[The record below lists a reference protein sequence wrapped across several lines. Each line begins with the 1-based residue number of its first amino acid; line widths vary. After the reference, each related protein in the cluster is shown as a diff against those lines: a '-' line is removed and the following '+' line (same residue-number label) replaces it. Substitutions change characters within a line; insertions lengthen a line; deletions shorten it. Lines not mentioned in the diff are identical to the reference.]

1 MFKASLQ
8 RHALLGHAVACR
20 QISALSSTRSLR
32 FQTLEQHTCRLSQT
46 VGAQSVP
53 LRYLSQRLYSSQS
66 AAAAQTYDDAAP
78 SKPELITRFA
88 DLSKLGVHPR
98 LIEAITQGMKYESM
112 TDVQSKTINAALN
125 GVDLVAQAKTGT
137 GKTLAFLV
145 PVLQRLLAAEPDLV
159 DKYKRRTAK
168 CNDVKAIIM
177 SPTRELAEQI
187 GVEAR
192 KLVANTGIVV
202 QTAVGGTRKR
212 EALFKMQREGC
223 HILVATPG
231 RLKDILTDTY
241 TNVAAPNLQAFVLD
255 EADRMLDVGFADDIQ
270 EILSFLPKIEDVDR
284 QTLLYSATIPRD
296 VVHLAKSLVKTDNF
310 EFVQTIDQ
318 NEAPTHERIPQNL
331 VVCRGY
337 ENYFPAIMELA
348 DKARQLHD
356 ADPEKPPFKAIL
368 FFNNT
373 ATVQFA
379 NEVFRSSSLADRRSG
394 IPIFD
399 IHSKLSQP
407 QRTKSAD
414 FFRRAKEGLLIS
426 SDVTARGMD
435 FPGVTHVIQIGLP
448 PDRDQYIHRLGR
460 TGRAGRAG
468 EGWILLSEEEV
479 GEARRRLPG
488 LPIKPNKTVE
498 AAQVDVT
505 QNTEAQGEAGK
516 YISDISKAYEGVPK
530 PMFRS
535 TYHSM
540 LGQKFGRG
548 FRAEDVVLLLNRWCQ
563 AGMGWDEVPA
573 ISPTSARNRGLN
585 RVRGVRI
592 GHDPVEEEEESS
604 FGGHFGSRDG
614 GRGGGRF
621 GGDRRSGGGFGDRG
635 SGGFGGDRGSG
646 GFGNRGS
653 GGGFGNRGSGGG
665 FGNRGSG
672 GGFGNRGSG
681 GGFGNRGSGGGF
693 GSKFSGGRNDRS
705 GGGRNGSSRGRDD
718 FSASF

>member
-8 RHALLGHAVACR
+8 RHARLGHAVARR
-20 QISALSSTRSLR
+20 QISALSSTRGLR
-32 FQTLEQHTCRLSQT
+32 FQTLAQHTGRLSQSIGT
-46 VGAQSVP
+46 QSIS
-53 LRYLSQRLYSSQS
+53 LRCLSQRLYSQS
-66 AAAAQTYDDAAP
+66 AAAAQTYDDAGPASTP
-78 SKPELITRFA
+78 RLITKFA
-88 DLSKLGVHPR
+88 DLDKLGVHPR
-98 LIEAITQGMKYESM
+98 LVEAITHGMKYEDM

-137 GKTLAFLV
+137 GKTLAFLI

-159 DKYKRRTAK
+159 DKYKRRSAR
-168 CNDVKAIIM
+168 CNDVKAILM

-231 RLKDILTDTY
+231 RLKDILTDSY
-241 TNVAAPNLQAFVLD
+241 ANVAAPNLKAFVLD

-284 QTLLYSATIPRD
+284 QTLLFSATIPRD

-337 ENYFPAIMELA
+337 ENYFPTVLELA
-348 DKARQLHD
+348 DKARKLHD
-356 ADPEKPPFKAIL
+356 SDPEKPPFKAIV
-368 FFNNT
+368 FFSNT

-379 NEVFRSSSLADRRSG
+379 NEVIRSTPLADRRSG
-394 IPIFD
+394 IPVYD
-399 IHSKLSQP
+399 IHSKLTQP
-407 QRTKSAD
+407 QRTKSAEA
-414 FFRRAKEGLLIS
+414 FRRAKEGILIS

-460 TGRAGRAG
+460 TGRAGRSG
-468 EGWILLSEEEV
+468 EGWLLLSNEEV
-479 GEARRRLPG
+479 DEARRRLPG

-498 AAQVDVT
+498 VAQMAVT
-505 QNTEAQGEAGK
+505 HGTEAQGEAGK
-516 YISDISKAYEGVPK
+516 YISDVSKAYEEVPK
-530 PMFRS
+530 SMFRQ
-535 TYHSM
+535 TYHAL

-548 FRAEDVVLLLNRWCQ
+548 FRAEDIISLLNRWCQ
-563 AGMGWDEVPA
+563 QGMGWDEVPA
-573 ISPTSARNRGLN
+573 ISPNSARNRGLT

-592 GHDPVEEEEESS
+592 GHDPVEEEESSFRGSGS
-604 FGGHFGSRDG
+604 FGGRFGSRDG
-614 GRGGGRF
+614 GF
-621 GGDRRSGGGFGDRG
+621 G
-635 SGGFGGDRGSG
+635 GGFGGDRSGGDRRGGGGFGGDRRNSG
-646 GFGNRGS
+646 GFGSRSDNSFSR
-653 GGGFGNRGSGGG
+653 GGGGGDRGRPRG
-665 FGNRGSG
+665 FEG
-672 GGFGNRGSG
+672 
-681 GGFGNRGSGGGF
+681 
-693 GSKFSGGRNDRS
+693 KFSGRVDRP
-705 GGGRNGSSRGRDD
+705 GGGRRGQGRS
-718 FSASF
+718 SASF